1 MAPDFAAKVNLIGIG
16 APSGIFVKDV
26 AGLLRGKALVP
37 EFAMVANAIGAAA
50 GSINSQCVVRIQ
62 PCTAPGAP
70 GKFIVTGGDL
80 PQYFDYYADALKAA
94 RSLAEERACRR
105 AREQG
110 ARGRLR
116 TEVQVIEDHYDVAGD
131 VYKRQAYMVMARIT
145 EPVVAPCR
153 ALLARLNMNTG
164 MFDFSVLLSFFLVEI
179 VARVLVR
186 ILLMIAV
193 I

>member
-1 MAPDFAAKVNLIGIG
+1 MIIILCRAITWFADLVTM
-16 APSGIFVKDV
+16 
-26 AGLLRGKALVP
+26 ALVIRAILSW
-37 EFAMVANAIGAAA
+37 FAQDPY
-50 GSINSQCVVRIQ
+50 S
-62 PCTAPGAP
+62 P
-70 GKFIVTGGDL
+70 L
-80 PQYFDYYADALKAA
+80 
-94 RSLAEERACRR
+94 
-105 AREQG
+105 
-110 ARGRLR
+110 GR
-116 TEVQVIEDHYDVAGD
+116 
-131 VYKRQAYMVMARIT
+131 AYMVMARIT